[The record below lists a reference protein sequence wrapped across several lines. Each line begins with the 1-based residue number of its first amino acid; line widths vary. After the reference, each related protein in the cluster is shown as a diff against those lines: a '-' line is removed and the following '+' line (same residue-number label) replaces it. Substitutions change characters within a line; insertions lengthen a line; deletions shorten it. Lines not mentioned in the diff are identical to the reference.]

1 MSKFFDK
8 INLTPKQL
16 LNIILL
22 IVLIAFIGQNIDSVP
37 INFLIWTFNLPLI
50 IIILIT
56 FFIGFF
62 TKAVFTNRKRLPKA
76 YSKDAEKPVT
86 AEK

>member
-1 MSKFFDK
+1 MSKFFDT

-16 LNIILL
+16 VNIILL
-22 IVLIAFIGQNIDSVP
+22 IVLIAFIGQNIDNVP
-37 INFLIWTFNLPLI
+37 INLLIWTFNLPLI

-62 TKAVFTNRKRLPKA
+62 TKAVFANRKQLPNV
-76 YSKDAEKPVT
+76 DEKGT
-86 AEK
+86 EKTVETEE